1 MNRLRAFLVIVLCLL
16 FCVSAHAELIMVNSP
31 DAMPETDAD
40 GFLPAAGDGY
50 YYSNHA
56 EGLWLYM
63 DADTRIEIT
72 RHQTKS
78 PLITYYL
85 ADIVCRPGTT
95 LYTRTWNEKK
105 PGRTNG
111 LPQEIAQRDHAVF
124 AMSGDF
130 YSYRIAHDRYP
141 GIIIREGKAIYKKTY
156 SKYVRAVPNLAN
168 MAFFPSGMTE
178 VNECSDYSR
187 NPQAER
193 QRLHAPRA
201 ALRHRCRRAQPLY
214 RPAGGRP

>member
-78 PLITYYL
+78 TISRTLSAVPGPPCTP
-85 ADIVCRPGTT
+85 APGT
-95 LYTRTWNEKK
+95 KK
-105 PGRTNG
+105 SPGEPTGFLRKSHSVTTPS
-111 LPQEIAQRDHAVF
+111 LP
-124 AMSGDF
+124 
-130 YSYRIAHDRYP
+130 
-141 GIIIREGKAIYKKTY
+141 
-156 SKYVRAVPNLAN
+156 
-168 MAFFPSGMTE
+168 
-178 VNECSDYSR
+178 
-187 NPQAER
+187 
-193 QRLHAPRA
+193 
-201 ALRHRCRRAQPLY
+201 
-214 RPAGGRP
+214 

>member
-1 MNRLRAFLVIVLCLL
+1 MNRRRAFLVIVLCLL

-72 RHQTKS
+72 RHQTNS

-85 ADIVCRPGTT
+85 ADIVCRPATT

-141 GIIIREGKAIYKKTY
+141 GIIIREGKAIYYSLDDDHVKTIIEMG
-156 SKYVRAVPNLAN
+156 K
-168 MAFFPSGMTE
+168 E
-178 VNECSDYSR
+178 HIE
-187 NPQAER
+187 E
-193 QRLHAPRA
+193 
-201 ALRHRCRRAQPLY
+201 
-214 RPAGGRP
+214 

>member
-1 MNRLRAFLVIVLCLL
+1 MFQEVQLMNRLRAFLVIVLCLL

-85 ADIVCRPGTT
+85 ADI
-95 LYTRTWNEKK
+95 
-105 PGRTNG
+105 
-111 LPQEIAQRDHAVF
+111 
-124 AMSGDF
+124 
-130 YSYRIAHDRYP
+130 
-141 GIIIREGKAIYKKTY
+141 
-156 SKYVRAVPNLAN
+156 YVRDITCFRTALAEDTYG
-168 MAFFPSGMTE
+168 SGFRESIGEM
-178 VNECSDYSR
+178 
-187 NPQAER
+187 
-193 QRLHAPRA
+193 A
-201 ALRHRCRRAQPLY
+201 ALNNALLAVNGDYYGNTEEGVVIRNGVIYRANPTDCDVCVLY
-214 RPAGGRP
+214 YDGTMKVMPG

>member
-1 MNRLRAFLVIVLCLL
+1 MPKKLPKGVRQICFREKTGLFGYSEQISEYGNSSCEDRAGRFCGIRVLQSDSRDAEENLSIEEELTGQAERGVLCLL

-105 PGRTNG
+105 PGRT
-111 LPQEIAQRDHAVF
+111 
-124 AMSGDF
+124 
-130 YSYRIAHDRYP
+130 
-141 GIIIREGKAIYKKTY
+141 
-156 SKYVRAVPNLAN
+156 RA
-168 MAFFPSGMTE
+168 
-178 VNECSDYSR
+178 
-187 NPQAER
+187 
-193 QRLHAPRA
+193 
-201 ALRHRCRRAQPLY
+201 
-214 RPAGGRP
+214 